1 MNKYGA
7 RKTVIDGLTFDSKAE
22 ARRWQEL
29 QMLAMAGAIH
39 SLARQTVFNLTVNGV
54 KVCKYVADFCY
65 WENDVYVV
73 EDVKG
78 VKTAAYVIKRKLML
92 ACHDI
97 AIREITA

>member
-7 RKTVIDGLTFDSKAE
+7 RKTTIDGLTFDSKAE
-22 ARRWQEL
+22 SRRWREL
-29 QMLAMAGAIH
+29 QMLEKAGEIRD
-39 SLARQTVFNLTVNGV
+39 LGRQTAFDLTVNGV

-65 WENDVYVV
+65 WENDAYVV

-92 ACHDI
+92 ACHNI
-97 AIREITA
+97 AIKEITA